1 MPEII
6 EKTSVKTRETTMSIV
21 IDKND
26 IDLAST
32 QLFKTYGIT
41 VNMLHK
47 LYSLQWHQDAEH
59 IHKKLHKDDK
69 SEISSVK
76 GIA

>member
-47 LYSLQWHQDAEH
+47 LYSLQWHQDAAH
-59 IHKKLHKDDK
+59 
-69 SEISSVK
+69 SQEIT
-76 GIA
+76 